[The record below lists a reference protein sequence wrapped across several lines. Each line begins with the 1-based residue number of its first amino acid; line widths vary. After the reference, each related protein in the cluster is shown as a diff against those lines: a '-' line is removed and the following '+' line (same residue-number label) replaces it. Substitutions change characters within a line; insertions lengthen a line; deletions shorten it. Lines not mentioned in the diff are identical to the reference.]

1 LPANALS
8 DAPHSTPDTMPI
20 DQPTQIRRS
29 RLAGERV
36 LSVAKGVTDP
46 PHSRA
51 SSLPQRRRLLRD
63 SAASGRRAN
72 SYNSRPAQKP
82 RQRQIPCRSNRR
94 LRRSRRRQVCDIN
107 GAGHTAIAG
116 KRAPTHSAS
125 ASILKQPRAALLAR
139 QPSVFTHV
147 EANSSANHF
156 QGAGS
161 PNNRPCTPSIPIS
174 TITRRSPS
182 VSTRSAING
191 RSILCA
197 ARWTASMNNRLWL
210 SSSIARM

>member
-1 LPANALS
+1 MVQICIGCTGLFASKL
-8 DAPHSTPDTMPI
+8 TPTE
-20 DQPTQIRRS
+20 T
-29 RLAGERV
+29 A
-36 LSVAKGVTDP
+36 
-46 PHSRA
+46 
-51 SSLPQRRRLLRD
+51 
-63 SAASGRRAN
+63 SAARQRGVWTTRKFLQFTPRA
-72 SYNSRPAQKP
+72 KP

-116 KRAPTHSAS
+116 KRAPAPSAS
-125 ASILKQPRAALLAR
+125 ASTLKQPRAALLAR
-139 QPSVFTHV
+139 QPALFTHPQ
-147 EANSSANHF
+147 AHASTDHF